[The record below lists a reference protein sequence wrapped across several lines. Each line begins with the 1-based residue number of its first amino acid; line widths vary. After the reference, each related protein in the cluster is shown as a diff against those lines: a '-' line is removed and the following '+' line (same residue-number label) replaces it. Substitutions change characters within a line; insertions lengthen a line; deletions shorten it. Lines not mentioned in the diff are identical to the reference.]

1 VVPVA
6 VPARFV
12 IAVALL
18 PVESTAVLP
27 DCEIGRFALR
37 RLSFRARKR
46 GANQRTMNR
55 PLVFRDRLLRLVGIA
70 DVDGFDN
77 FDGVRLFRGLECRG
91 QNIGSVV

>member
-1 VVPVA
+1 MVPVA
-6 VPARFV
+6 LPARFV

-18 PVESTAVLP
+18 PVEPPAVLT
-27 DCEIGRFALR
+27 DGEVGRLPLR
-37 RLSFRARKR
+37 RLAFRARKR

-77 FDGVRLFRGLECRG
+77 FDGFRLFRGLECRG
-91 QNIGSVV
+91 KKIGRLV